1 MTSTGPPPAYD
12 VPLEDLL
19 RNARVPLERL
29 VEEQAAVEVPAA
41 DGYDAEATG
50 MGMPRLPGAGW
61 S

>member
-1 MTSTGPPPAYD
+1 MTATRSAQAYD

-19 RNARVPLERL
+19 RSARVPFERL
-29 VEEQAAVEVPAA
+29 VEEQVAVEVPAA

-50 MGMPRLPGAGW
+50 MGMPRLPGGGW